1 MEDNKNMVT
10 ATETVEEVKEVQE
23 ESNTKEATKTE
34 KTYSRDELNKII
46 ATEKSKLLQDIEAK
60 RNEAEKLA
68 KMKED
73 ERLQY
78 ERDKAE
84 KELNELKIKLNAKDL
99 KDEAIKIA
107 SEKGLP
113 IQYLDLVDFTK
124 ESAESINEKL
134 QKIADAR
141 SKDLEG
147 YLNSKL
153 KEKAPY
159 QKSEEKSSEKDPYLA
174 GFEKGWANK

>member
-1 MEDNKNMVT
+1 MKDDEMVT
-10 ATETVEEVKEVQE
+10 TTETVEKVEDTKEEVKTE
-23 ESNTKEATKTE
+23 EKTE

-46 ATEKSKLLQDIEAK
+46 ATEKSKLLQEVEAK

-78 ERDKAE
+78 EKSKVE
-84 KELNELKIKLNAKDL
+84 QELNDLKVQLNAKNL
-99 KDEAIKIA
+99 KDEAVKIA

-113 IQYLDLVDFTK
+113 LQYLDLVDFTK
-124 ESAESINEKL
+124 ETAESINAKL
-134 QKIADAR
+134 QNIVDAR

-153 KEKAPY
+153 KEKAPF
-159 QKSEEKSSEKDPYLA
+159 QKVEDKTTKDPFLA
-174 GFEKGWANK
+174 GFEKGWNK

>member
-1 MEDNKNMVT
+1 MENNKEMVT
-10 ATETVEEVKEVQE
+10 TTETVEEVKDTQE
-23 ESNTKEATKTE
+23 KVKTEETKAE

-84 KELNELKIKLNAKDL
+84 QELNELKIQLNAKNL
-99 KDEAIKIA
+99 KDEAMKIA
-107 SEKGLP
+107 TEKDLP
-113 IQYLDLVDFTK
+113 IQYLDLIDFTK
-124 ESAESINEKL
+124 ETAESISAKL
-134 QKIADAR
+134 QNIADAR

-153 KEKAPY
+153 KEKAPF
-159 QKSEEKSSEKDPYLA
+159 QKVEEKSTTKDPFLA
-174 GFEKGWANK
+174 GFEKGWNGR